1 MTVEVREL
9 VIRMAVRPD
18 ASEDAPPSAERR
30 AEERDDLVAECV
42 EQVLRILQERQER

>member
-1 MTVEVREL
+1 MPVEVREL

-18 ASEDAPPSAERR
+18 EPEGDAPPVARSR
-30 AEERDDLVAECV
+30 AGREELVAECV